1 MSMSQSVICLM
12 GPTASGKTALALKLA
27 ELFPIDI
34 ISVDS
39 AMIYRGMDIGTAK
52 PERAILDAIPHYLI
66 DICDPSETYSVGDF
80 YRDAYSQIEKSIKA
94 NRIPLLVGGTMMYF
108 RALERGLAELPSA
121 NHEIRTALLAEAA
134 EHGLEYL
141 HQKLISI
148 DPKAGARIHP
158 NDKQRIYRALEVYY
172 VSGKSISDYQAD
184 TQKESNITFKWL
196 ALLPEDRALLHQ
208 IIAERF
214 HAMLRDGLI
223 DEVKKLY
230 ERSDLSLSLPSIRS
244 VNYRQVWEYLSGE
257 TNYDAMVER
266 AIAATRQLAKR
277 QITWLRSFP
286 HLEVLPDQLGQ
297 QVECCAQLIKTHQT

>member
-27 ELFPIDI
+27 EQFPIDI

-52 PERAILDAIPHYLI
+52 PARAILDATPHYLI

-121 NHEIRTALLAEAA
+121 DHKIRAGLLAEAA

-184 TQKESNITFKWL
+184 TQKESKITFKWL
-196 ALLPEDRALLHQ
+196 ALLPEDRAWLHQ

-214 HAMLRDGLI
+214 HAMLKDGLI

-230 ERSDLSLSLPSIRS
+230 ERSDLSPSLPSIRS
-244 VNYRQVWEYLSGE
+244 VNYRQVWECLSGE

-286 HLEVLPDQLGQ
+286 HLEVLSDQLGQ
-297 QVECCAQLIKTHQT
+297 QVEYCSQIIQCC